1 MSEMNEK
8 PSSEQKNLTSQ
19 SLARFL
25 LFSMVVLAFF
35 SVFNFSQGLKLL
47 ALVDTVILLT
57 LPFAYSWLKRGAPHQ
72 FIKHLIGFDALV
84 IFAPLIFVPT
94 ADNTGIYWIFGYPM
108 IAFFFLGVRTGFQ
121 WISIY
126 ILVLL
131 AGLGLAHQGLLTLY
145 FTWLQVA
152 LAFVEVIVFTAIGYF
167 FVSDRE
173 RAEKLHAQHLHYLE
187 SVERI
192 ERTLHTDLNLER
204 CMNSALQCLLEV
216 FSCSRAWLL
225 HPADPST
232 SSYQVPLEKTVP
244 EFPGALSTGKEVQG
258 DEMSQQV
265 FLDAMASKQPVC
277 YGKQRPFPGN
287 RDILDQFSIRSQM
300 VIALNRGSEQPWL
313 LGLHQCSD
321 ERVWSREEQRLFQD
335 IGKRMEDALNQIL
348 LYSELTTSEGNLRE
362 AIKQAEAASHAKSEF
377 LSVMSH
383 ELRTPLHGIIGL
395 QNLIAADTNGLNR
408 EQRENLLLAQQS
420 AKSLRSLVNDVL
432 DLAKIESGN
441 MELVQHE
448 FVLFDCIRD
457 ALVPFV
463 LSAREKS
470 ITLLLDIQNSP
481 VTIIGDES
489 RLRQVLLNLI
499 GNAVKFTSEGE
510 ISVQLSCRHDLLYF
524 SIKDSGIGISA
535 ENMETI
541 FEPFTQLDGSNL
553 TQQKGTGL
561 GTSIVKRFV
570 DLWMEIFR

>member
-1 MSEMNEK
+1 MNEK
-8 PSSEQKNLTSQ
+8 PYSEQKNLTSQ

-47 ALVDTVILLT
+47 SLVDTVILLT

-232 SSYQVPLEKTVP
+232 SSATT
-244 EFPGALSTGKEVQG
+244 F
-258 DEMSQQV
+258 
-265 FLDAMASKQPVC
+265 
-277 YGKQRPFPGN
+277 
-287 RDILDQFSIRSQM
+287 
-300 VIALNRGSEQPWL
+300 
-313 LGLHQCSD
+313 
-321 ERVWSREEQRLFQD
+321 RVW
-335 IGKRMEDALNQIL
+335 
-348 LYSELTTSEGNLRE
+348 
-362 AIKQAEAASHAKSEF
+362 
-377 LSVMSH
+377 
-383 ELRTPLHGIIGL
+383 
-395 QNLIAADTNGLNR
+395 
-408 EQRENLLLAQQS
+408 
-420 AKSLRSLVNDVL
+420 
-432 DLAKIESGN
+432 
-441 MELVQHE
+441 
-448 FVLFDCIRD
+448 
-457 ALVPFV
+457 
-463 LSAREKS
+463 
-470 ITLLLDIQNSP
+470 
-481 VTIIGDES
+481 
-489 RLRQVLLNLI
+489 
-499 GNAVKFTSEGE
+499 
-510 ISVQLSCRHDLLYF
+510 
-524 SIKDSGIGISA
+524 
-535 ENMETI
+535 
-541 FEPFTQLDGSNL
+541 
-553 TQQKGTGL
+553 
-561 GTSIVKRFV
+561 
-570 DLWMEIFR
+570 